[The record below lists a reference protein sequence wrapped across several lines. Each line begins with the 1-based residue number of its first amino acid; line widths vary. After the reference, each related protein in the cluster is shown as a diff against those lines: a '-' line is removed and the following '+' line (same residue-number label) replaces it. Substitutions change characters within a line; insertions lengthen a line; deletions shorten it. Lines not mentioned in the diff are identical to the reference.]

1 MSGLERQSIKM
12 LRLIAGSSR
21 EGHSA
26 HGVVETL
33 NKNEALLKHLFAQ
46 ALIKKNPL
54 DRYSITK
61 EGVQFLKRA
70 RCDEGVAFQRQ
81 HQNIV
86 VGEIEPGEK
95 VSINQNE
102 SPLARLYHRRGKS
115 GGRFLS
121 KIQYEAGERLRRDFE
136 ASRMSPKL
144 GMTLGPKVD
153 GGGYNSDAASSAM
166 TGSLTAKRRTEQAID
181 SVGPELGALLLDV
194 CCYLKGLEHV
204 ERERQWPVRSAKVV
218 LGVALNQL
226 AVHYG
231 LDQPSD
237 RVMSS

>member
-12 LRLIAGSSR
+12 LRLIAGSAR
-21 EGHSA
+21 GGHSA
-26 HGVVETL
+26 RDVVETL

-46 ALIKKNPL
+46 ALIEKNPP

-81 HQNIV
+81 HQNVV
-86 VGEIEPGEK
+86 VGEIDPGEK

-121 KIQYEAGERLRRDFE
+121 KIQFEAGECLRRDFE
-136 ASRMSPKL
+136 ASRASPKL

-153 GGGYNSDAASSAM
+153 GGGYNDAVSNAM
-166 TGSLTAKRRTEQAID
+166 TGSLTAKRRTEQAIT
-181 SVGPELGALLLDV
+181 SVGPDLGSLLLDV
-194 CCYLKGLEHV
+194 CCYLKGLELV

-231 LDQPSD
+231 PDQPSG